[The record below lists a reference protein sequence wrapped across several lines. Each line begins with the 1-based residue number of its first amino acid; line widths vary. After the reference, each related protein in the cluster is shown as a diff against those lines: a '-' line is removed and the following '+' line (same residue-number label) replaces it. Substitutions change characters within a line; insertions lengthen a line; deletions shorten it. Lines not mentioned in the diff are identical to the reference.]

1 MNLEISDNEPYSV
14 IMAILAMDDI
24 DRGFRG
30 NRRNFSDIIEAGK
43 QARIL
48 VYVTTTT
55 HLKLHAKKIIGFT
68 YNTENRMWDRQYFK
82 LPDVVY
88 NRIPFRE
95 DEWEPEV
102 QHKINECMNHPHIRL
117 FNSSFFNKWTLFK
130 WLSKDK
136 RTRRFVPITR
146 KYNDQIYLTSLLRR
160 FPFLYLKPE
169 KGKAGMGI
177 MRISRMPNRRL
188 PYSIDVQEKTGNHV
202 YRYATLSQL
211 KDKIRQFTEH
221 EDYIVQQGIQL
232 AHLSHR
238 PFDLRVLVQK
248 NNKGKWS
255 ISGIGARLAGEMSIT
270 THVPRG
276 GTIEDPRRLLIAS
289 FNSTKAKR
297 IMGVVRRSAL
307 VIAKQIERGSET
319 ELGEL
324 SLDLGVDK
332 FAKLWF
338 FEANSKPMK
347 FDEPHIRKKSLEQLM
362 HYCSFLVRKR
372 AGGKTKT

>member
-1 MNLEISDNEPYSV
+1 MIPAISDNDQSSV
-14 IMAILAMDDI
+14 VMAILTMDDT

-30 NRRNFSDIIEAGK
+30 NRSNFIDIIEAGK
-43 QARIL
+43 QSKVI
-48 VYVTTTT
+48 VYVTTSS
-55 HLKLHAKKIIGFT
+55 HLKLQAKKIIGYT
-68 YNTENRMWDRQYFK
+68 YNSDNKMWDRRYFR

-95 DEWEPEV
+95 DEWIPEV
-102 QHKINECMNHPHIRL
+102 QGKIEECMNHPHIRL
-117 FNSSFFNKWTLFK
+117 FNSSFFNKWSLFK
-130 WLSKDK
+130 WLSKSK

-146 KYNDQIYLTSLLRR
+146 KYKNEIYLTTLLRQ

-177 MRISRMPNRRL
+177 MRIRRTPNRKLR
-188 PYSIDVQEKTGNHV
+188 YSIEVQEKTGNHV
-202 YRYATLSQL
+202 YRYATLAQL
-211 KDKIRQFTEH
+211 KGKIREYTEQ

-232 AHLSHR
+232 AHLYKR

-276 GTIEDPRRLLIAS
+276 GSIEDPRRLLVAS
-289 FNSTKAKR
+289 FNPTKARR
-297 IMGVVRRSAL
+297 IMGGVKRTAI

-332 FAKLWF
+332 FEKLWF

-362 HYCSFLVRKR
+362 QYCSFLVKKR
-372 AGGKTKT
+372 AGGKAKS

>member
-1 MNLEISDNEPYSV
+1 MNSEKTDTERYSV
-14 IMAILAMDDI
+14 VMAILTMDDT
-24 DRGFRG
+24 DKGFRG
-30 NRRNFSDIIEAGK
+30 NRRNFIDIIEVGK
-43 QARIL
+43 HAKIL
-48 VYVTTTT
+48 VYVTTST

-68 YNTENRMWDRQYFK
+68 YDAESKMWDRKYFK

-95 DEWEPEV
+95 DEWIPEV
-102 QHKINECMNHPHIRL
+102 QHKITECLNHPYIRL

-146 KYNDQIYLTSLLRR
+146 KYKDDIYLIPLLKK
-160 FPFLYLKPE
+160 FSFLYLKPE

-177 MRISRMPNRRL
+177 MRIRRL
-188 PYSIDVQEKTGNHV
+188 PNRKLRYSIDVQEKTGNHV
-202 YRYATLSQL
+202 YRYATVSQL
-211 KDKIRQFTEH
+211 KDKIRQFSEH

-232 AHLSHR
+232 AHLYRR

-248 NNKGKWS
+248 NNKGQWA

-276 GTIEDPRRLLIAS
+276 GSIEDPRRLLIAS
-289 FNSTKAKR
+289 FSSIKAKR
-297 IMGVVRRSAL
+297 ILGGVRRSAL
-307 VIAKQIERGSET
+307 VIAKQIERGAQT

-332 FAKLWF
+332 FARLWF

-347 FDEPHIRKKSLEQLM
+347 FDEPQIRKKSLERLM
-362 HYCSFLVRKR
+362 QYCNFLVKKR
-372 AGGKTKT
+372 VGGKTKT

>member
-1 MNLEISDNEPYSV
+1 MNSEKTDTERYSV
-14 IMAILAMDDI
+14 VMAILTMDDT
-24 DRGFRG
+24 DKGFRG
-30 NRRNFSDIIEAGK
+30 NRRNFIDIIEVGK
-43 QARIL
+43 QAKIL
-48 VYVTTTT
+48 VYVTTST

-68 YNTENRMWDRQYFK
+68 YDAESRMWDRKYFK

-95 DEWEPEV
+95 DEWIPEV
-102 QHKINECMNHPHIRL
+102 QNKITECLNHPYIRL

-146 KYNDQIYLTSLLRR
+146 KYKDDIYLIPLLKK
-160 FPFLYLKPE
+160 FSFLYLKPE

-177 MRISRMPNRRL
+177 MRIRRL
-188 PYSIDVQEKTGNHV
+188 PNRKLRYSIDVQEKTGNHV
-202 YRYATLSQL
+202 YRYATVSQL
-211 KDKIRQFTEH
+211 KDKIRQFSEH

-232 AHLSHR
+232 AHLYRR

-248 NNKGKWS
+248 NNKGQWA

-276 GTIEDPRRLLIAS
+276 GSIEDPRRLLIAS
-289 FNSTKAKR
+289 FSSIKAKR
-297 IMGVVRRSAL
+297 ILGGVRRSAL
-307 VIAKQIERGSET
+307 VIAKQIERGAQT

-332 FAKLWF
+332 FARLWF

-347 FDEPHIRKKSLEQLM
+347 FDEPQIRKKSLERLM
-362 HYCSFLVRKR
+362 QYCNFLVKKR
-372 AGGKTKT
+372 VGGKTKT

>member
-1 MNLEISDNEPYSV
+1 MSPEISDNEPYSV
-14 IMAILAMDDI
+14 VVAILTMDDTNK
-24 DRGFRG
+24 GFRG
-30 NRRNFSDIIEAGK
+30 NRRNFSEIIEAGK

-55 HLKLHAKKIIGFT
+55 HLKLYAKKIIGFT
-68 YNTENRMWDRQYFK
+68 YNTETRMWDRRFYK

-95 DEWEPEV
+95 DEWVPEV

-130 WLSKDK
+130 WLSKNK

-146 KYNDQIYLTSLLRR
+146 KYNNEIYLIPLLRK
-160 FPFLYLKPE
+160 FSFLYLKPE

-177 MRISRMPNRRL
+177 MRIRRL
-188 PYSIDVQEKTGNHV
+188 PTRKLRYSIDVQEKPGNHV
-202 YRYATLSQL
+202 YRYATISQL
-211 KDKIRQFTEH
+211 KEKIREFSEH

-232 AHLSHR
+232 AHLSNR

-297 IMGVVRRSAL
+297 IMGGVRRSAL
-307 VIAKQIERGSET
+307 IIARQIERGSET

-338 FEANSKPMK
+338 FEANSKPMR
-347 FDEPHIRKKSLEQLM
+347 FDEPHIRKKSLERLM
-362 HYCSFLVRKR
+362 HYCNYLVKKR
-372 AGGKTKT
+372 AGGRTKT

>member
-1 MNLEISDNEPYSV
+1 MNPELSDAEQNSV
-14 IMAILAMDDI
+14 VMAILTMDDSEK
-24 DRGFRG
+24 GFRG
-30 NRRNFSDIIEAGK
+30 NRNNFIDIIEAGK
-43 QARIL
+43 HARVL

-55 HLKLHAKKIIGFT
+55 HLKLHAKKIIGYT
-68 YNTENRMWDRQYFK
+68 YNTENRIWDRRYFR

-95 DEWEPEV
+95 DEWIPEV
-102 QHKINECMNHPHIRL
+102 QHKISECMNHPHIRL

-130 WLSKDK
+130 WLSKNK

-146 KYNDQIYLTSLLRR
+146 KYKNEIYLNALLRK
-160 FPFLYLKPE
+160 FSFLYLKPE

-177 MRISRMPNRRL
+177 MRIRRIPNRKL
-188 PYSIDVQEKTGNHV
+188 QYSIEIHEKTGNHV
-202 YRYATLSQL
+202 YRYATIAQL
-211 KDKIRQFTEH
+211 KEKIKEYTAH

-232 AHLSHR
+232 AHLYKR

-248 NNKGKWS
+248 NKKGKWS

-276 GTIEDPRRLLIAS
+276 GSIEDPRRLLIAS
-289 FNSTKAKR
+289 FNPTKARR
-297 IMGVVRRSAL
+297 IMGGVKRSAII
-307 VIAKQIERGSET
+307 IAKQIERGSET

-347 FDEPHIRKKSLEQLM
+347 FDEPHIRKKSLVQLM
-362 HYCSFLVRKR
+362 QYCSFLVKKR
-372 AGGKTKT
+372 AGGRAKT